1 MKKKWNYINLII
13 LSLMLGAC
21 SPNEDAAEL
30 YRQES
35 PLQADITMPQA
46 FSGDEPFRISLTQ
59 EGQKVDDANFVHFE
73 IWKADG
79 TFRLPMEEAEPAGDG
94 TYTFNQK
101 LNEDGLYY
109 VKIHAGSNGSI
120 IMPTKPFAVGE
131 LSKSDVEALN
141 GMAPDESSHHEGHH

>member
-1 MKKKWNYINLII
+1 MKKKWNYFSLLI

-30 YRQES
+30 YHKES
-35 PLQADITMPQA
+35 PLQADIIMPEA
-46 FSGDEPFRISLTQ
+46 FSGNDPFKVSLTQ
-59 EGQKVDDANFVHFE
+59 DGKKIDDANFVHFE

-94 TYTFNQK
+94 TYTFNQN
-101 LNEDGLYY
+101 LTEDGLYY
-109 VKIHAGSNGSI
+109 VKVHAGNNGSI

-141 GMAPDESSHHEGHH
+141 GMAPVESSNHEGHH

>member
-30 YRQES
+30 YQQES
-35 PLQADITMPQA
+35 PLQADINMPQA

-101 LNEDGLYY
+101 LTEDGLYY
-109 VKIHAGSNGSI
+109 VKIHADSNGSI

-141 GMAPDESSHHEGHH
+141 GMAPDESNHHEGHH